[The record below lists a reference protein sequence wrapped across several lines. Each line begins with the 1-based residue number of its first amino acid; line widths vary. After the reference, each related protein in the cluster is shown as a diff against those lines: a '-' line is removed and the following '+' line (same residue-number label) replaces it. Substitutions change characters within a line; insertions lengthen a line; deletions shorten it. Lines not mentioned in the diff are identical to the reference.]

1 MLLLLS
7 GDISENPGPDVGH
20 GSLSVLHLN
29 IRSIRNKISYIEDC
43 LTDFDILCFTET
55 HLSND
60 VDISNLLIKGFR
72 SPFRKYKSVYS
83 GGILVY
89 VADHIL
95 SERMA
100 NVEIFWDESVWI
112 KVTTRQDSYYV
123 CTIYRQPSSGIEF
136 WDLLDRNLEFISEIS
151 NNIVVV
157 GDINEDQLNVRN
169 HKLKDIMLVNTMK
182 NVIVSPTRI
191 TDTTSTLI
199 DPIMVNQDQHI
210 LKCGVLDVPSDISD
224 HKITFAIIPFEINS
238 DVSYTRSVWNFK
250 RADFLKFNELIL
262 NTDWSVLNNGNIDDA
277 AELFTV
283 KFIDLAK
290 QCIPRKEVTIRP
302 NDKPWYDSEIR
313 RTSKLR
319 DKARKRAIHTGG
331 SNDWDTYKT
340 IRNRVNNMKKYA
352 REAFY
357 NGIESELT
365 GAFSNDKKY
374 FWKLVRYFVKD
385 TNTSNT
391 IPALKDLDGNNDTLH
406 ISDIDKANCLN
417 NFFVSI
423 STLNDIDATLPRM
436 ILKTDR
442 VLDTVTINASEIK
455 DIIKILQVNKACG
468 NDCIS
473 HKMLKGVSD
482 TVSIPLAI
490 LFNKS
495 LNECQFPAHGR

>member
-1 MLLLLS
+1 
-7 GDISENPGPDVGH
+7 
-20 GSLSVLHLN
+20 
-29 IRSIRNKISYIEDC
+29 
-43 LTDFDILCFTET
+43 
-55 HLSND
+55 
-60 VDISNLLIKGFR
+60 
-72 SPFRKYKSVYS
+72 
-83 GGILVY
+83 
-89 VADHIL
+89 
-95 SERMA
+95 
-100 NVEIFWDESVWI
+100 
-112 KVTTRQDSYYV
+112 
-123 CTIYRQPSSGIEF
+123 
-136 WDLLDRNLEFISEIS
+136 
-151 NNIVVV
+151 
-157 GDINEDQLNVRN
+157 
-169 HKLKDIMLVNTMK
+169 MK

-199 DPIMVNQDQHI
+199 DPILVNQDQHI

-262 NTDWSVLNNGNIDDA
+262 NTDWSVLNNGNVDDA

-319 DKARKRAIHTGG
+319 DKARKKAIHTGG
-331 SNDWDTYKT
+331 SNDWDKYKT

-385 TNTSNT
+385 NNTSNT
-391 IPALKDLDGNNDTLH
+391 IPALKT
-406 ISDIDKANCLN
+406 
-417 NFFVSI
+417 
-423 STLNDIDATLPRM
+423 
-436 ILKTDR
+436 
-442 VLDTVTINASEIK
+442 
-455 DIIKILQVNKACG
+455 
-468 NDCIS
+468 
-473 HKMLKGVSD
+473 
-482 TVSIPLAI
+482 
-490 LFNKS
+490 
-495 LNECQFPAHGR
+495 